1 MQTVNLLV
9 VQPEGLDNE
18 RPFSGLVPSMLT
30 PEVRK
35 YLASNRW
42 TFFFF
47 HLFLLVEG

>member
-9 VQPEGLDNE
+9 VQPEGLDND

-42 TFFFF
+42 TFFF
-47 HLFLLVEG
+47 HLFLLVGG